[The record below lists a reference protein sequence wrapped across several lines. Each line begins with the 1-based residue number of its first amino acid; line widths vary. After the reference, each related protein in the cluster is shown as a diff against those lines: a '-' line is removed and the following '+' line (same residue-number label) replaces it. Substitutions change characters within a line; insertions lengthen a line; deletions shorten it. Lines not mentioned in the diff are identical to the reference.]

1 MSTFKSSLAAFFLL
15 LYFFFL
21 FEEDDLVEL
30 DIPSI
35 APSVGKMSVSIVA
48 FKPVSR
54 ERGGESDV
62 GGGGAKTLEP
72 PPL

>member
-1 MSTFKSSLAAFFLL
+1 
-15 LYFFFL
+15 L

-54 ERGGESDV
+54 ERGGEYDI